1 LGQTQAPMN
10 GGESASVSE
19 GLYLEEAL
27 AWSGL
32 PVTER
37 TSDASPELDMVSPTG
52 FLRVCRHSDA
62 QLFSGWRHG
71 RSVYDLLPSLT
82 QLAEVVASLLQ
93 PTSPHAD
100 RTAVVLSGCGT
111 SGRLAFLLS
120 RTFNLLLKSLGR
132 DPVFHYLVSGGDV
145 ALIAPRE
152 SAEDN
157 PHLGVNVCPPS

>member
-1 LGQTQAPMN
+1 MAALREPLVQHPRLGSAVFVGGTNCISFPTFSFQELDQKPEPLGQTQAPMN

-82 QLAEVVASLLQ
+82 QLVRASI
-93 PTSPHAD
+93 P
-100 RTAVVLSGCGT
+100 
-111 SGRLAFLLS
+111 
-120 RTFNLLLKSLGR
+120 
-132 DPVFHYLVSGGDV
+132 
-145 ALIAPRE
+145 AP
-152 SAEDN
+152 
-157 PHLGVNVCPPS
+157 